1 MKMLKNVKLV
11 QDLKPKKK
19 KKKEIHFLQN
29 ATETPEKFLLPSA
42 SFNDSAC
49 FWEWLSKLCPDAQ
62 MSSPPLKVDVPL
74 NCLNP
79 PTPPFPPFPICFTFH
94 MVSRRD
100 TAIHPFAEARNWG
113 SFYYCPLSHPPYLIY
128 LNYIHFTF

>member
-11 QDLKPKKK
+11 QDLKG
-19 KKKEIHFLQN
+19 KKKEINFLQN
-29 ATETPEKFLLPSA
+29 ATETVEKFLLPSA

-79 PTPPFPPFPICFTFH
+79 PTPLP
-94 MVSRRD
+94 
-100 TAIHPFAEARNWG
+100 
-113 SFYYCPLSHPPYLIY
+113 PLSNL
-128 LNYIHFTF
+128 L